1 MNFHLG
7 ISFSQARNQATHSQ
21 RITYGRRNAG
31 ENTESTLSDCAHVF
45 LISGICNPIYEL
57 LITLRCLHVVCGK
70 LIPLEQSDRLE
81 TIAHS
86 NSPPDNLVG
95 VTKKEKGSASRD
107 FAVRGLWPSRPQ
119 ERAQEERF
127 PRQVAA
133 TARTYTHHLYHRR
146 DRYRLTLSSR
156 LRSND
161 AILNTDERPPAFG
174 MAPAIK
180 RASPAIRILILACT
194 LLATAMATESDSEGQ
209 QSGRSRVSDEQLN
222 VALSD
227 KRYLNR
233 QLKCALGEAPCDP
246 VGRRL
251 KSLVPLVL
259 RGSCPQCSPE
269 ETRQIKK
276 VLSHIQRSFPKEWN
290 RIVQQYAGVL

>member
-1 MNFHLG
+1 MVRKSHKIAASGRISVMRVFMKEGKKRGLSLMYVTHLFPFQLVLG
-7 ISFSQARNQATHSQ
+7 T
-21 RITYGRRNAG
+21 RRVG
-31 ENTESTLSDCAHVF
+31 TSPEY
-45 LISGICNPIYEL
+45 SGI
-57 LITLRCLHVVCGK
+57 LR
-70 LIPLEQSDRLE
+70 
-81 TIAHS
+81 
-86 NSPPDNLVG
+86 
-95 VTKKEKGSASRD
+95 ASRD

-194 LLATAMATESDSEGQ
+194 LLATAIATESDSEGQ

-222 VALSD
+222 MALSD

>member
-1 MNFHLG
+1 MCN
-7 ISFSQARNQATHSQ
+7 AT
-21 RITYGRRNAG
+21 REER
-31 ENTESTLSDCAHVF
+31 E
-45 LISGICNPIYEL
+45 
-57 LITLRCLHVVCGK
+57 
-70 LIPLEQSDRLE
+70 
-81 TIAHS
+81 
-86 NSPPDNLVG
+86 
-95 VTKKEKGSASRD
+95 
-107 FAVRGLWPSRPQ
+107 
-119 ERAQEERF
+119 ERANRDWNYSHT
-127 PRQVAA
+127 RRRIAVA
-133 TARTYTHHLYHRR
+133 RR
-146 DRYRLTLSSR
+146 WCNHVKHCRWDIVGINKFNVS
-156 LRSND
+156 
-161 AILNTDERPPAFG
+161 P
-174 MAPAIK
+174 
-180 RASPAIRILILACT
+180 RASPAIRILVLACA
-194 LLATAMATESDSEGQ
+194 LLVTAMATESDSEGQ

>member
-1 MNFHLG
+1 
-7 ISFSQARNQATHSQ
+7 
-21 RITYGRRNAG
+21 
-31 ENTESTLSDCAHVF
+31 
-45 LISGICNPIYEL
+45 
-57 LITLRCLHVVCGK
+57 
-70 LIPLEQSDRLE
+70 
-81 TIAHS
+81 
-86 NSPPDNLVG
+86 
-95 VTKKEKGSASRD
+95 
-107 FAVRGLWPSRPQ
+107 
-119 ERAQEERF
+119 
-127 PRQVAA
+127 
-133 TARTYTHHLYHRR
+133 
-146 DRYRLTLSSR
+146 
-156 LRSND
+156 
-161 AILNTDERPPAFG
+161 

-180 RASPAIRILILACT
+180 ILVLACA

-222 VALSD
+222 MALSD